1 MKQNRWYIQPNSD
14 MMGLRKILL
23 SIVLVAMSISVAEA
37 KRAQKVEKS
46 DSITIF
52 GRVLCEGEPLAG
64 VPVSD
69 GVHIVKTD
77 SLGRYAIAS
86 HKFQNTVFVITPSG
100 YEPECR
106 KRILPNFWHRLE
118 KKRVEAEQHDFHLV
132 KRDQRN
138 HRIIFVSGPVFQ
150 NSNEDL
156 MQFKKRS
163 IPAVRNILKDT
174 PDSTAVYSVVMGDI
188 SNNSL
193 WYSRDFDVGDAV
205 SLMATMRYP
214 TMIYTVM
221 GDADHDG
228 AVPGTGL
235 TDYKSERHYVYTCG
249 PKYYSMNIGDVH
261 YIVLDNSV
269 FRNEPGKG
277 RYPAEIVGKRNYDRF
292 VTADQLD
299 WLRRDLK
306 LVEDKE
312 KPVVVLLH
320 NTVFTATG
328 KHRISKRFTK
338 PEDVDSLTNCFADY
352 KNVHFFTSSNWA
364 RRLSYTKELP
374 HIVEH
379 SLASVSGNRWGLGN
393 MGYESIST
401 TGVPGGFEVF
411 DAKGC
416 ELSWQYISDRNSDKP
431 FRVYDMASVG
441 HYYRETLEVQN
452 LLREYPK
459 TFINYGAKDMAKYVY
474 INWWGFE
481 KGAKLEVFEDNR
493 PLRVRQIYQAD
504 PQYVV
509 TSPAITLKNNRS
521 KHRFSRNNCAH
532 MFRVQR
538 SSHESVIRVRTTD
551 PFGRIHEEQFVGTKK
566 FAPMAK

>member
-1 MKQNRWYIQPNSD
+1 
-14 MMGLRKILL
+14 MMLIAL
-23 SIVLVAMSISVAEA
+23 SFSVAEA
-37 KRAQKVEKS
+37 KKVQKVQKR
-46 DSITIF
+46 DSITIY
-52 GRVLCEGEPLAG
+52 GRVLCEGKPLAG

-69 GVHIVKTD
+69 GVHIVLTD
-77 SLGRYAIAS
+77 SLGRYGIAS

-100 YEPECR
+100 YEPSCR
-106 KRILPNFWHRLE
+106 KRVLPNFWYRLE

-132 KRDQRN
+132 KRNQDN
-138 HRIIFVSGPVFQ
+138 HRIIFVSGPALQ

-156 MQFKKRS
+156 AQFKKRT
-163 IPAVRNILKDT
+163 IPAVRDIVKAT
-174 PDSTAVYSVVMGDI
+174 PDSTAVYSIVMGDI

-193 WYSRDFDVGDAV
+193 WYARDFDVGDAV

-214 TMIYTVM
+214 TMLYTVM

-235 TDYKSERHYVYTCG
+235 TDYKSERQYVYTCG

-261 YIVLDNSV
+261 YVVLDNSV

-292 VTADQLD
+292 VTSDQLD

-312 KPVVVLLH
+312 KPIVVCMH
-320 NTVFTATG
+320 NIVFTATS
-328 KHRISKRFTK
+328 KYRISKRLSK
-338 PEDVDSLTNCFADY
+338 PEDVDSITNCFAGF
-352 KNVHFFTSSNWA
+352 KNVHFFTSSNWV

-379 SLASVSGNRWGLGN
+379 SLASVSGNRWALGN
-393 MGYESIST
+393 EGYESIST
-401 TGVPGGFEVF
+401 NGIPGGFEVF
-411 DAKGC
+411 DAEGRN
-416 ELSWQYISDRNSDKP
+416 LSWQFISDRGSDKP

-441 HYYRETLEVQN
+441 KYYREKLEVQN

-459 TFINYGAKDMAKYVY
+459 TFINYGSPDMAKFVY
-474 INWWGFE
+474 INWWGYE
-481 KGAKLEVFEDNR
+481 KDAKLEVFEDNR
-493 PLRVRQIYQAD
+493 PLRVRQIHQAD

-509 TSPAITLKNNRS
+509 TSPAMTLKNHRG
-521 KHRFSRNNCAH
+521 KHRFSRNNCPH

-538 SSHESVIRVRTTD
+538 SSQESVIRVRTTD
-551 PFGRIHEEQFVGTKK
+551 IFGRVHEEQFVGNKI
-566 FAPMAK
+566 FAPTAK